1 MVKNSVHS
9 QRIAD
14 RFEIGDPE
22 EELLG
27 RGSMG
32 EVYRATDTH
41 TGETVAVKALDPRIV
56 ARDPGILE
64 RFVREGE
71 ALRQLNHPN
80 IVHMVAVVEEQDRH
94 YLVMEYVAGGS
105 LEDVPEARP
114 LPIPRVLEIAL
125 DLADALT
132 RTHRLGIIH
141 RDLKP
146 ANVLLA
152 EDGTPRLTDFGIA
165 HVVESPRLTETGV
178 LVGTPDFIS
187 PEACEGKLID
197 ERSDIWSFGVMLY
210 EMLSGETPFTG
221 DTLSAKLSA
230 ILTQPV
236 PDLAQRC
243 PEAPEALVD
252 LVYRMLEKDREQR
265 IPSVRLVGAELEAIL
280 KGREVP
286 TPLRLAA
293 GESRF
298 TLPTPDTT
306 EPRHNLPVQPTPF
319 VGRETELTELARL
332 LSDPDVRLLTVLGA
346 GGMGKTRLALEAGA
360 AELNSFEHGV
370 CFVPLAPLESVE
382 AIVPAVAE
390 ALGFSFYEGGEPR
403 QQLLDYLREKNKLLI
418 MDNFEHLLTCPEP
431 GRGDGVGLVTDVLQ
445 SAPEVKILST
455 SRAKLNVQG
464 EHLFR
469 LAGMDF
475 PEPLLAA
482 EAETPE
488 EAVLS
493 LSKDAAEYSAVKL
506 FLQSARRTKPGYELP
521 ADDRKYV
528 ARICRLVGGMPL
540 GILLA
545 AAWLEMLT
553 PAEIA
558 DQVEASLDFLETD
571 LRDVPGRQRSMRTVF
586 DHSWNLLTAR
596 QRAVM
601 KALSVLRGG
610 FTRQAATEV
619 TGATLRELRAL
630 VDRSLLGRNPTGRY
644 GIHELLRQYAA
655 QQLGQAPAEEYSI
668 RDAHATYYAA
678 FLASREAPLRG
689 MEQKQVLEEIR
700 AEVDNIRTAWNWTVA
715 QGKQSEIEQSV
726 ATLARFCRLR
736 GWYREGEALFSR
748 AAQRL
753 SGMHEDRTRL
763 LRGKLLLQQ
772 GRFANLLGRE
782 TEADRLLE
790 LSLEIFRE
798 LGARRDAAY
807 TVCLLGG
814 CESLFG
820 LPRRELCLEG
830 LSLFR
835 DLDDQR
841 GTGLALHG
849 LAWSAW
855 HGGEYADAKQSF
867 QDSLALFRQ
876 VGDLEGIQAS
886 LHGLGYICWILGDY
900 ERGRELHLEM
910 LRLCRETGSQ
920 GGIARA
926 LGDLGVDAVGLQQ
939 YEKAHELF
947 GQSLAIYR
955 DIGNAMGMYDALG
968 DLAEAANALGDYA
981 QAELYVRRAF
991 RVLPEGEADFDRGS
1005 WEYRNLGVAAC
1016 GLGNYAD
1023 ARRHLHKALD
1033 LAVAAQMPSR
1043 HLLTFVGVARVLA
1056 KQGDKER
1063 AVELLALVTHHRFSW
1078 QLAKD
1083 QAASL
1088 LAELEAELAPDVVAA
1103 ARARGQ
1109 ARDLDATVAELLDEL
1124 VGTVTDPLAQP
1135 APFPP
1140 GAS

>member
-14 RFEIGDPE
+14 RFEIGDPDRD
-22 EELLG
+22 LLG

-41 TGETVAVKALDPRIV
+41 TGEPVAVKALDPRVV
-56 ARDPGILE
+56 ARAPGILE

-80 IVHMVAVVEEQDRH
+80 IVRVVAAVEEQDRH

-105 LEDVPEARP
+105 LQDVLEARS
-114 LPIPRVLEIAL
+114 LPIPRVVEIAL

-132 RTHRLGIIH
+132 RAHRLGIIH

-165 HVVESPRLTETGV
+165 RVSDSPRLTETGV
-178 LVGTPDFIS
+178 LVGTPDFLS
-187 PEACEGKLID
+187 PEACSGRALD
-197 ERSDIWSFGVMLY
+197 ERTDIWAFGVLLF
-210 EMLSGETPFTG
+210 EMLTGETPFPG
-221 DTLSAKLSA
+221 DSLTAKLTA

-236 PDLAQRC
+236 PDLGERC
-243 PEAPEALVD
+243 PDAPEVLVD

-280 KGREVP
+280 KDREVP
-286 TPLRLAA
+286 TPLRLAP
-293 GESRF
+293 GTSRF
-298 TLPTPDTT
+298 ATPAPDTT
-306 EPRHNLPVQPTPF
+306 QPRHNLPNQPTPF
-319 VGRETELTELARL
+319 VGREAELTELARL
-332 LSDPDVRLLTVLGA
+332 LANPAVRLLTVLGA
-346 GGMGKTRLALEAGA
+346 GGMGKTRLAVEAGA
-360 AELNSFEHGV
+360 AELDNFEHGV
-370 CFVPLAPLESVE
+370 CFVPLASLDSVE
-382 AIVPAVAE
+382 AIVPTVAE
-390 ALGFSFYEGGEPR
+390 SLVFSFYEGRESKR
-403 QQLLDYLREKNKLLI
+403 QLLDYLREKNKLLI
-418 MDNFEHLLTCPEP
+418 MDNFEHLIAGPEP
-431 GRGDGVGLVTDVLQ
+431 GIRDGVGLVTDVLQ
-445 SAPEVKILST
+445 TAPDVKVLCT
-455 SRAKLNVQG
+455 SRAKLNVQA

-475 PEPLLAA
+475 PDW
-482 EAETPE
+482 ETPE
-488 EAVLS
+488 
-493 LSKDAAEYSAVKL
+493 DAMEYSAVKL
-506 FLQSARRTKPGYELP
+506 FLQSARRTRPGFKLE
-521 ADDRKYV
+521 ADDLKYV
-528 ARICRLVGGMPL
+528 SRICRLVGGMPL

-545 AAWLEMLT
+545 AAWLTMLT

-558 DQVEASLDFLETD
+558 DQISGERSGETEASLDFLETD
-571 LRDVPGRQRSMRTVF
+571 LRDVPERQRSMRIVF

-596 QRAVM
+596 PRAVM
-601 KALSVLRGG
+601 KALSVFRGG

-630 VDRSLLGRNPTGRY
+630 VDRSLLGRDPTGRY

-655 QQLGQAPAEEYSI
+655 EKLRQAPTEEYSI

-700 AEVDNIRTAWNWTVA
+700 VEVDNIRTAWDWTVT
-715 QGKQSEIEQSV
+715 QGKVAEIEQSL

-753 SGMHEDRTRL
+753 SGMHEDRARL

-790 LSLEIFRE
+790 LSLAIFRE

-807 TVCLLGG
+807 AVCLLGG
-814 CESLFG
+814 CESLYG

-835 DLDDQR
+835 DLGDQR
-841 GTGLALHG
+841 GIGLALHG

-867 QDSLALFRQ
+867 QDSLAVFRQ

-926 LGDLGVDAVGLQQ
+926 LGDLGIDAIGLRE

-955 DIGNAMGMYDALG
+955 DIGNAKGMCDELG

-981 QAELYVRRAF
+981 QAELYVRKAF
-991 RVLPEGEADFDRGS
+991 RVLPEGEVHYDRGS
-1005 WEYRNLGVAAC
+1005 WEYRNLGLAAC

-1023 ARRHLHKALD
+1023 ARRHLHRSLE
-1033 LAVAAQMPSR
+1033 LTVAEQRPSR

-1063 AVELLALVTHHRFSW
+1063 ALELLALVTHHRFSW

-1083 QAASL
+1083 QAAPL
-1088 LAELEAELAPDVVAA
+1088 IAELEAELPPEVVAA
-1103 ARARGQ
+1103 AWERGRD
-1109 ARDLDATVAELLDEL
+1109 RDLDATVAELLDEL
-1124 VGTVTDPLAQP
+1124 GE
-1135 APFPP
+1135 
-1140 GAS
+1140 